1 MAQKPTASGSSEK
14 IEGVAADL
22 ATAEGVAALL
32 DRAGEPD
39 ILVNNLGI
47 FEPKPFGEITDADWH
62 RFFDTNV
69 LSGIRMSRHVLPMM
83 RQRNWGRIVFIS
95 SESALNI
102 PVEMIHYGMTKTA
115 QLAISRGLA
124 ETTAGTN
131 VTVNTVLAGPTDSE
145 GVGTFV
151 EQMAAARKVSLPSAT
166 PNYKA
171 TYTATMNTNRGAIVI
186 DLLNSQATCTVNSF
200 VHLAEAA
207 FFNSTPC
214 FRLST
219 SNGVYI
225 LQCGDPTGKG
235 SGGPG
240 YEFANENLTGATY
253 PAGTLAMANVS
264 GAANS
269 NGSQFFLVYKN
280 SSLPPDYTP
289 FGKIVS
295 GLNIL
300 QTVAKGGYGKPL
312 SSGGGGAPKEKVE
325 IESVTIKQT

>member
-1 MAQKPTASGSSEK
+1 MAGKKQ
-14 IEGVAADL
+14 
-22 ATAEGVAALL
+22 
-32 DRAGEPD
+32 
-39 ILVNNLGI
+39 
-47 FEPKPFGEITDADWH
+47 
-62 RFFDTNV
+62 
-69 LSGIRMSRHVLPMM
+69 
-83 RQRNWGRIVFIS
+83 RQRKLAAQRHQRRLARRAQRDRRATRVTVAITAVIVVAGLSVGGVLLAGKS
-95 SESALNI
+95 SGTTTTPKATPSASAS
-102 PVEMIHYGMTKTA
+102 PTPSPTVAEPATHCVYTA
-115 QLAISRGLA
+115 
-124 ETTAGTN
+124 AGT
-131 VTVNTVLAGPTDSE
+131 
-145 GVGTFV
+145 
-151 EQMAAARKVSLPSAT
+151 AARKVSLPSAT